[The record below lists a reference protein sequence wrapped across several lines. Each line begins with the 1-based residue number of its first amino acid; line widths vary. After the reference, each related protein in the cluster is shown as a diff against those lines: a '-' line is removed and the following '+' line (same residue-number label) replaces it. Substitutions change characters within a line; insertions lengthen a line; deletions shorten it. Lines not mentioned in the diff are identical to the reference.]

1 MRSFDI
7 TKTETPKTE
16 TPKTEGLK
24 FFDRFTTPVKTG
36 HNFDFQKIVKV

>member
-7 TKTETPKTE
+7 TKTETPKTK

-24 FFDRFTTPVKTG
+24 FFDRFTTPI
-36 HNFDFQKIVKV
+36 DFQKIVKV